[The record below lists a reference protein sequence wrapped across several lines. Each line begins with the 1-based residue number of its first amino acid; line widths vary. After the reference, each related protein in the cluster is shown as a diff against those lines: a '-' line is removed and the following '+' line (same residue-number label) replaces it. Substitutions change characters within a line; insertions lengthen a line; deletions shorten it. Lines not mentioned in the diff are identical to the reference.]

1 MELGGF
7 TTDYKTATVSKDTPV
22 TPPSS
27 TPGDSLDK
35 YTETLKARVATAQSA
50 SPEPADVKA
59 LLPDPDVDN
68 ETRKLLSD
76 NGFKSVVATLT
87 VTDDDLKE
95 IGVTVGQRRAVLG
108 FIAAYAAAKRL
119 QEERADAVA
128 TKIYSQQK
136 PVSCFDDAV
145 GTLGLTADQTTELAT
160 KYFTNVSNGDYT
172 PFYAR
177 VEQLRIQNNR
187 RGPFVVNPDL
197 LDEANELTRILWE
210 QYAGLPVDSPVRT
223 VRQVSRTETARSN
236 RESVLAF
243 FDRWGFILPS
253 RFVLGQM
260 ASYTST
266 VQINSD
272 TDQDAAQSE
281 AHVGASCAFAA
292 VNASVTG
299 GSGSGTQDSL
309 RTSSLQST
317 VHARLEHDCSRV
329 HGNNRSDH
337 IDV

>member
-1 MELGGF
+1 VELGGF
-7 TTDYKTATVSKDTPV
+7 TAAAQTEAATVPKDTPA
-22 TPPSS
+22 TPSS
-27 TPGDSLDK
+27 PNPGDSLDN
-35 YTETLKARVATAQSA
+35 YTKTLKARVSKAQLQSSPA

-59 LLPDPDVDN
+59 LLPDPGVDD
-68 ETRKLLSD
+68 ETRTLLSD

-136 PVSCFDDAV
+136 PVSYFDDAV

-187 RGPFVVNPDL
+187 GPFVVNPDL
-197 LDEANELTRILWE
+197 LVEATELVS
-210 QYAGLPVDSPVRT
+210 GLPTTNAAFRGKGLMA
-223 VRQVSRTETARSN
+223 SREG
-236 RESVLAF
+236 VLAF
-243 FDRWGFILPS
+243 FDRWGLVLPS
-253 RFVLGQM
+253 RFVLGPM

-266 VQINSD
+266 VKIDSKTN
-272 TDQDAAQSE
+272 QDAAQSE
-281 AHVGASCAFAA
+281 ADVSASCAFAT
-292 VNASVTG
+292 VNASAKE
-299 GSGSGTQDSL
+299 GSGSGTQNSN
-309 RTSSLQST
+309 RASSLQST
-317 VHARLEHDCSRV
+317 VHAGLEHDCSRV
-329 HGNNRSDH
+329 VTTVATTTSMFD
-337 IDV
+337 